1 MLATLF
7 YIAQFLNKNWNTR
20 HYGARRLIT
29 TEQTSAP
36 TTPISIHALNIAATR
51 LQMAAPTFTRL
62 QISSPTHPKHEHY
75 VKIHCDVTWV
85 P

>member
-7 YIAQFLNKNWNTR
+7 HINRFLNKNWDTR
-20 HYGARRLIT
+20 HYGARVIT

-36 TTPISIHALNIAATR
+36 ATPISIHALNIAATR

-62 QISSPTHPKHEHY
+62 EISSPTHPKQEHY
-75 VKIHCDVTWV
+75 VKIHRDVTRV

>member
-7 YIAQFLNKNWNTR
+7 YISRFLNKNWDTR
-20 HYGARRLIT
+20 HYGARLIT

-36 TTPISIHALNIAATR
+36 ATPISIRALNIAATR

-62 QISSPTHPKHEHY
+62 EISSPTHTKHEHY
-75 VKIHCDVTWV
+75 VRIHCDVT
-85 P
+85 